1 MKLKQNGDIV
11 EAVSGL
17 SVGKGRQDKG
27 KNSCIVYRLLL
38 SQFPVSMQPESIYW
52 HLGALCS
59 LLTREHKEG
68 WAGAGGWASG
78 LPGNLRICIH
88 RPPPSVRQSARA

>member
-1 MKLKQNGDIV
+1 M
-11 EAVSGL
+11 
-17 SVGKGRQDKG
+17 
-27 KNSCIVYRLLL
+27 YRL
-38 SQFPVSMQPESIYW
+38 SSSAQPIPVSLQPESIYW

-68 WAGAGGWASG
+68 WAGAGGWVSG

-88 RPPPSVRQSARA
+88 RPPPSVRQSVRNFLCLTCDEEEFKLSICTALIWAV